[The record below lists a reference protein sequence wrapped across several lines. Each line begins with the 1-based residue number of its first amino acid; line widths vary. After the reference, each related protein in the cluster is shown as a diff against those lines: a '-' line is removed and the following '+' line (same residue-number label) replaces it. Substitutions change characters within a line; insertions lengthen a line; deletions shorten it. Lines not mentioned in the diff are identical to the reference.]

1 MSPLSSFFTTSS
13 LLSPSCHNCNL
24 TTTSFSTITPILQP
38 SPPPPFLSPLPS
50 SPSSCHHSLPLP
62 STPPRPPLSPPPHLT
77 IVAVS
82 PLSFHY
88 NHDHLLL
95 LHHLTTT
102 AMSQPY
108 SPSSSIQLPLS
119 PSVLSH
125 HHHHEHLILPTTS
138 IIKYLHVRYF
148 M

>member
-1 MSPLSSFFTTSS
+1 M
-13 LLSPSCHNCNL
+13 
-24 TTTSFSTITPILQP
+24 
-38 SPPPPFLSPLPS
+38 
-50 SPSSCHHSLPLP
+50 
-62 STPPRPPLSPPPHLT
+62 
-77 IVAVS
+77 S

-88 NHDHLLL
+88 HHDHLLL